1 MFSKTDYLKAPT
13 SCYGKNLIEVIG
25 LLIIWLL
32 GKHVMLT
39 RDSVIRLLEQRIGG
53 GRIVTNLEFVLPL
66 FKGYAIV
73 FTPLQI
79 NREI

>member
-1 MFSKTDYLKAPT
+1 M
-13 SCYGKNLIEVIG
+13 
-25 LLIIWLL
+25 IIWLL

-73 FTPLQI
+73 FTPCRSIEKFNARGLRQI
-79 NREI
+79 

>member
-1 MFSKTDYLKAPT
+1 M
-13 SCYGKNLIEVIG
+13 
-25 LLIIWLL
+25 IIWLL

-73 FTPLQI
+73 FTPLADQ
-79 NREI
+79 